1 MNRTMAGAQ
10 SAKTVPTVQSSPLSK
25 GAATRARIMD
35 LAYERIID
43 KGFAATSIEELVEA
57 GGLTK
62 SGFFYHF
69 RDKNDLARQ
78 LMERFIEDDE
88 QLLDGLEAR
97 ARSLHEDPLHA
108 FLIFLKL
115 YAEVMEQML
124 QTRPG
129 CLVASVVSQDSSFDA
144 EVRARSTE
152 IVLGWRRRFSAW
164 LQEIAVQHPPR
175 GGVDLEALADQI
187 VVIAEGA
194 ILLSKALRDP
204 GQGSRQILLYR
215 ETVRLIF
222 SA

>member
-1 MNRTMAGAQ
+1 MQAAL
-10 SAKTVPTVQSSPLSK
+10 ALKTAPTVQSFPRSK

-78 LMERFIEDDE
+78 LMERFIVEDE
-88 QLLDGLEAR
+88 HLLDGLESR

-115 YAEVMEQML
+115 YAELMEQML
-124 QTRPG
+124 ETRPG
-129 CLVASVVSQDSSFDA
+129 CLVASVVSQDSAFDA
-144 EVRARSTE
+144 RVRARSVE
-152 IVLGWRRRFSAW
+152 IIRSWRQRFTVW
-164 LQEIAVQHPPR
+164 LEEIAAQHPPR
-175 GGVDLEALADQI
+175 MAVDLEALADQI
-187 VVIAEGA
+187 IVISEGA

-204 GQGSRQILLYR
+204 GQGGRQILLYR
-215 ETVRLIF
+215 DTIRLIF
-222 SA
+222 GA

>member
-1 MNRTMAGAQ
+1 M
-10 SAKTVPTVQSSPLSK
+10 SAALDVKTAPTVQSPPLSK

-78 LMERFIEDDE
+78 LMERFIVEDE
-88 QLLDGLEAR
+88 TLLDGLEER
-97 ARSLHEDPLHA
+97 ARELHEDPLHA

-129 CLVASVVSQDSSFDA
+129 CLVASVVSQDSSFDSG
-144 EVRARSTE
+144 VRARSVE
-152 IVLGWRRRFSAW
+152 IVLGWRRRFCAW
-164 LQEIAVQHPPR
+164 LEEIAARHPAR
-175 GGVDLEALADQI
+175 VVVDLEAVADQI

-204 GQGSRQILLYR
+204 AQGARQILLYR
-215 ETVRLIF
+215 DTIRLIF

>member
-1 MNRTMAGAQ
+1 M
-10 SAKTVPTVQSSPLSK
+10 SAALDVKTIPTVQSPPLSK

-35 LAYERIID
+35 LAYARIID

-78 LMERFIEDDE
+78 LMERFIVEDE
-88 QLLDGLEAR
+88 TLLDGLEER
-97 ARSLHEDPLHA
+97 ARELHEDPLHA

-129 CLVASVVSQDSSFDA
+129 CLVASVVSQDSSFDSR
-144 EVRARSTE
+144 VRARSVE
-152 IVLGWRRRFSAW
+152 IVLGWRRRFSTW
-164 LQEIAVQHPPR
+164 LDEIAARHPPR
-175 GGVDLEALADQI
+175 VVVDLEAVADQI

-204 GQGSRQILLYR
+204 AQGARQILLYR
-215 ETVRLIF
+215 DTIRLIF